1 MIGKKYWRPKFRYH
15 FFSKNHM
22 SDCSFFACDVIV
34 PIYNG
39 LSYAQECLHSILAH
53 TQAGTYRLF
62 IIDDASDSQT
72 RYSLDALA
80 ATHPHLTLHHN
91 PDNQGFIRSC
101 NLGIAL
107 GHAPFVA
114 LVNSDVVVTPG
125 WLKRLLACAESDP
138 RIAAVNPFTNHASQ
152 IALPLAPG
160 ANFLG
165 MDEYLQRH
173 TPTTIA
179 DVVTGVGFCLLLRR
193 SALEKLGAFDEIYG
207 RGYCE
212 ESDLCMRLT
221 TRGYRTVVAGN
232 VYVYHQGR
240 GTFTDR
246 SERYRR
252 NRAIFDARWLGEY
265 QRQFHAFRRADPL
278 GPTRALF
285 ATRQRWDPMPVV
297 WETARALLAAGR
309 QRDGLGLVRS
319 ALRGA
324 LRLPSARRPLAT
336 REFVRQVT
344 RLGRLRITYLLHNL
358 VVAGGVLSVIQL
370 VNELILLGVEARI
383 VALFED
389 PAIYDWTPLYTR
401 PLIFRNERELL
412 RNFPDSDIAVA
423 TLWTTAPWVAELVD
437 CGRSRIA
444 AYFLQDYEP
453 WFFPEAETAARERVR
468 ATYPLIP
475 HRIVKSDWLRGMLAS
490 DGFDT
495 HKILLGMNLARFY
508 PRDAARDRPVVL
520 AMARP
525 RTPRRGFEPTIA
537 ALAQVKTALP
547 RVEIVLFGD
556 RFLSQQNIPFPFRN
570 EGVVA
575 DQNRLAELYS
585 EATVF
590 LDGSDFQ
597 GFGRCGL
604 EAMACGAACVLTGVG
619 GVSEYAWDEVNALLV
634 PPQRPD
640 LYAAAILRLLNDA
653 ALREQLIKAGLETVQ
668 RFCHKRE
675 ARETLEYFQSILGE
689 NS

>member
-1 MIGKKYWRPKFRYH
+1 M
-15 FFSKNHM
+15 
-22 SDCSFFACDVIV
+22 V
-34 PIYNG
+34 
-39 LSYAQECLHSILAH
+39 
-53 TQAGTYRLF
+53 
-62 IIDDASDSQT
+62 
-72 RYSLDALA
+72 
-80 ATHPHLTLHHN
+80 
-91 PDNQGFIRSC
+91 
-101 NLGIAL
+101 
-107 GHAPFVA
+107 

-125 WLKRLLACAESDP
+125 WLDRLVACAESDL
-138 RIAAVNPFTNHASQ
+138 RIAAVNPFTNHAAQ
-152 IALPLAPG
+152 INLPLAPG
-160 ANFLG
+160 ANFFG

-173 TPTTIA
+173 GPTAVA

-193 SALEKLGAFDEIYG
+193 SVLETLGTFDEIYG

-246 SERYRR
+246 GERYRR
-252 NRAIFDARWLGEY
+252 NRAIFDARWREEY
-265 QRQFHAFRRADPL
+265 QRQFRAFRRADPL
-278 GPTRALF
+278 GPSRALF

-297 WETARALLAAGR
+297 WETARAMLAAWR
-309 QRDGLGLVRS
+309 RRDALDLARS

-336 REFVRQVT
+336 PEFVRQIT
-344 RLGRLRITYLLHNL
+344 RPGRLRVTYLLHNL

-412 RNFPDSDIAVA
+412 QNFPDSDMAVA
-423 TLWTTAPWVAELVD
+423 TLWSTAPWVAELVRR
-437 CGRSRIA
+437 GRVHRA

-453 WFFPEAETAARERVR
+453 WFFPEANTAARERVR
-468 ATYPLIP
+468 ATYALIP
-475 HRIVKSDWLRGMLAS
+475 HRIVKSDWLQGMLS
-490 DGFDT
+490 NDGYST
-495 HKILLGMNLARFY
+495 RKILLGMNLARFY
-508 PRDAARDRPVVL
+508 PRDVVRDQPVVL

-525 RTPRRGFEPTIA
+525 QTPRRGFEPTIA
-537 ALAQVKTALP
+537 ALAQIKATLP
-547 RVEIVLFGD
+547 EVEIVLFGD
-556 RFLSQQNIPFPFRN
+556 RFLGRQNIPFPFRD

-604 EAMACGAACVLTGVG
+604 EAMACGAACVLTSVG
-619 GVSEYAWDEVNALLV
+619 GVGEYAQDEVNALLV

-640 LYAAAILRLLNDA
+640 LFAEAILRLLERFRIAGASGPGGSGNGA
-653 ALREQLIKAGLETVQ
+653 AVLPQAGRPGNAGVFHAHSGRERWMTLNVILSVDIIRPPLAGIGYYALQLARGLRHHPAIGEPPLFLHLPLVNRPRTGVVRPPFA
-668 RFCHKRE
+668 
-675 ARETLEYFQSILGE
+675 ARCPALAAV
-689 NS
+689 